1 MNNKQFQRKGNNA
14 LSLKDLKLFD
24 EFIQESL
31 DRFKT
36 VKVDKNMYTQLGNYS
51 KYVVS
56 NKSNVPDLVIYNKP
70 FNKNDCFE
78 NYNGNHFNK
87 FPRMR
92 FVLNSKVRKKERKDD
107 DKQTTTTTT
116 TKTNVVHTSEE
127 LDGEDDKE
135 VTLTNPNLFIEHS
148 IKTDKHIEEI
158 ENNKDD
164 DINIDLTINNSTN
177 NNTEDK
183 IIKDNENDIK
193 INSHNNELEINNNI
207 NNNNNNIKTSG
218 AKNKK
223 AVKNQPQQHYSI
235 VQSEDQQLTFM
246 GGEDKN
252 EENETHTN
260 TINANANVNETQS
273 QNTQPPSEQQ
283 QHGISS
289 SSNTNT
295 DNTIET
301 QQQPHSASESI
312 EHKDNN
318 TNQKIPP
325 TNPSTQHNLQS
336 STTST
341 QIPPQQLPFI
351 PPYMLF
357 PPPMNQLPQRMT
369 PPQQPQIPN
378 LPLNFHPPQLLNPL
392 PLNMNMNMN
401 MNFNMYPSYGMED
414 DDDDEDTNNPL
425 FTNFN
430 EDYTKYNQIVYLENP
445 VLIVKKNLIEPKWI
459 LMKNNKVYR
468 NFNSEELLIFLADEI
483 RQGNK
488 FDNMSV
494 SDYHTDVFFKPSNL
508 FDILRKNVPK
518 LKRRYMQFMM
528 NTYTQQKMFYNMQ
541 MMMNQRNNMAN
552 MNMNSNMNVN
562 INQIQK

>member
-1 MNNKQFQRKGNNA
+1 
-14 LSLKDLKLFD
+14 
-24 EFIQESL
+24 
-31 DRFKT
+31 
-36 VKVDKNMYTQLGNYS
+36 
-51 KYVVS
+51 
-56 NKSNVPDLVIYNKP
+56 
-70 FNKNDCFE
+70 
-78 NYNGNHFNK
+78 
-87 FPRMR
+87 
-92 FVLNSKVRKKERKDD
+92 
-107 DKQTTTTTT
+107 
-116 TKTNVVHTSEE
+116 
-127 LDGEDDKE
+127 
-135 VTLTNPNLFIEHS
+135 
-148 IKTDKHIEEI
+148 
-158 ENNKDD
+158 
-164 DINIDLTINNSTN
+164 
-177 NNTEDK
+177 
-183 IIKDNENDIK
+183 
-193 INSHNNELEINNNI
+193 
-207 NNNNNNIKTSG
+207 
-218 AKNKK
+218 
-223 AVKNQPQQHYSI
+223 
-235 VQSEDQQLTFM
+235 
-246 GGEDKN
+246 
-252 EENETHTN
+252 
-260 TINANANVNETQS
+260 
-273 QNTQPPSEQQ
+273 
-283 QHGISS
+283 
-289 SSNTNT
+289 
-295 DNTIET
+295 
-301 QQQPHSASESI
+301 
-312 EHKDNN
+312 
-318 TNQKIPP
+318 
-325 TNPSTQHNLQS
+325 
-336 STTST
+336 
-341 QIPPQQLPFI
+341 
-351 PPYMLF
+351 MLF